1 MARGRTTTTAAESTE
16 ECCAKCESDISAL
29 RKEIAGLKRELAK
42 KPAGGADP
50 RVDVLIKA
58 LTKNPSWVWAKDIEK
73 LK

>member
-1 MARGRTTTTAAESTE
+1 MPTKKSEVDVAALLAEVV
-16 ECCAKCESDISAL
+16 AL
-29 RKEIAGLKRELAK
+29 RKEVAELKRR
-42 KPAGGADP
+42 KPAAGGKGSDP